1 MNMAARLMMKFP
13 NAVTCEETT
22 RSKSSLPNS
31 ELTLTPPVTL
41 KGISKPENIYNVSL
55 EMYLIRLL
63 LITVLTCSVFLSPR
77 KQTLHHYTDMHLPT
91 DHQNII
97 GEYSQQ
103 LTFTPPHT
111 HTPTHTQDERKR
123 WLCFWKS

>member
-1 MNMAARLMMKFP
+1 MAARLMMKFP

-63 LITVLTCSVFLSPR
+63 LLQYSHAVFSYHPENRLYITTLICTC
-77 KQTLHHYTDMHLPT
+77 
-91 DHQNII
+91 
-97 GEYSQQ
+97 Q
-103 LTFTPPHT
+103 LTI
-111 HTPTHTQDERKR
+111 KI
-123 WLCFWKS
+123 